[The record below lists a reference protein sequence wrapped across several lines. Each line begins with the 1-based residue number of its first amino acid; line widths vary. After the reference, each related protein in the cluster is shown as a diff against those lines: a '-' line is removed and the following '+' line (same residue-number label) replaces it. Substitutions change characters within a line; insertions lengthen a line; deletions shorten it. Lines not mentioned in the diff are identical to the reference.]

1 MIYILISWF
10 ILEND
15 GRKKLISL
23 IITILYVCS
32 DIYIKGLE
40 LLGVIISII
49 YISAILIL
57 ISILI
62 LIYSDTELQTFNN
75 NQSIIEILFTL
86 AILIY
91 IYSVNIKD
99 INIDVR
105 STKELEDEIRKISE
119 SLYYNDISLLNMGLL
134 ILYLLIVLLAI
145 FRIL

>member
-1 MIYILISWF
+1 M
-10 ILEND
+10 D

-32 DIYIKGLE
+32 DIYLNGLE
-40 LLGVIISII
+40 FLGVIISII

-62 LIYSDTELQTFNN
+62 LIYSDSELQPSFS
-75 NQSIIEILFTL
+75 NQSILETLFTL

-91 IYSVNIKD
+91 VYVTSFNIFD
-99 INIDVR
+99 LNININMSPLIER
-105 STKELEDEIRKISE
+105 ELQDEIKILSE
-119 SLYYNDISLLNMGLL
+119 TLYYNDITLLNMGLL

-145 FRIL
+145 FKIL